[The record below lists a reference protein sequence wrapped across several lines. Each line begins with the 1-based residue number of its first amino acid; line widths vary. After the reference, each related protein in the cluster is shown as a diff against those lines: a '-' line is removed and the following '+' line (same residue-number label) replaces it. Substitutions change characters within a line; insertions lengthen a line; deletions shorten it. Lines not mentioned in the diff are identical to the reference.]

1 MRVTTRP
8 GFPTHSALRRMN
20 GIDIDGNQS
29 KTLNRVRLLGENSGN
44 TVKLTWLAD
53 VTENP

>member
-1 MRVTTRP
+1 MRVTTRL
-8 GFPTHSALRRMN
+8 GIPTHSALRRMN

-29 KTLNRVRLLGENSGN
+29 RTLNRVRLLGEYSGN